1 MTMPLQIHA
10 QVLGVAVVALWSA
23 LATVVLGLGLARI
36 WPMRVNEDDEREG
49 STSPRTANAPGKW
62 TDPFHFRATALSL
75 ATIRHNRGG
84 DHVGN
89 PACSMRR

>member
-10 QVLGVAVVALWSA
+10 QVLGVVVVALWSA

-49 STSPRTANAPGKW
+49 LDLASHGELKW
-62 TDPFHFRATALSL
+62 TDPFHFRATALSP
-75 ATIRHNRGG
+75 RN
-84 DHVGN
+84 N
-89 PACSMRR
+89 PP